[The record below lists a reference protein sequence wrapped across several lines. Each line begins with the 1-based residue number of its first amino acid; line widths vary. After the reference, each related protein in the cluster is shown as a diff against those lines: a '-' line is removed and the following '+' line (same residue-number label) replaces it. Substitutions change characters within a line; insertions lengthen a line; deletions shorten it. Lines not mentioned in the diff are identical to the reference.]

1 MSYAV
6 LVIEDEELLGKNIR
20 LYLERQGHDVRLAS
34 SAEAGLEM
42 IEEFRPEA
50 IVLDFNLPGMDGLE
64 ALGRIRRKDPDAV
77 VVMMTGHGN
86 EQIAV
91 EAMKGGAYDYLTKP
105 VALGK
110 LKLVLERA
118 LSAERSREELA
129 YHRRRA
135 VPPVGVSALI
145 GRSEAMER
153 LRLSIN
159 RILEAERGLTGGDP
173 PAVLIAGETGTGK
186 ELVARA
192 LHVDGPRASGPFV
205 EINCATIPTQLLE
218 AELFGH
224 ERGAFTDA
232 RERKLGLIEAANGG
246 TLFLDEIGEIEPP
259 LQVKLL
265 KLLEDKRVRRLGSVR
280 EQQVSV
286 RIVTATNRDLEQM
299 VRQGRFRS
307 DLFFRL
313 RILQLSTPPLR
324 DRGDDVLVLA
334 RHFLEAH
341 RLRYGKPVLTFS
353 DEAEQRLR
361 QHRWP
366 GNVRELRNV
375 IEHSVIMVHG
385 TVIEARDL
393 MLAQVDAEPQP
404 ASAPDPLPARDES
417 ARGAVSDTLPE
428 MERQMLLRALEGHR
442 WNVTRA
448 ARALGVSRDTLRY
461 RIEKFQLRPPEGDV
475 V

>member
-42 IEEFRPEA
+42 IEEFKPEA
-50 IVLDFNLPGMDGLE
+50 IVLDFNLPGMDGIE
-64 ALGRIRRKDPDAV
+64 ALARIRRKDPDAV

-145 GRSEAMER
+145 GESEAMAR
-153 LRLSIN
+153 LRQSIG

-173 PAVLIAGETGTGK
+173 PAVLITGETGTGK

-246 TLFLDEIGEIEPP
+246 TLFLDDIGEIEPP

-324 DRGDDVLVLA
+324 ERDDDVLVLA
-334 RHFLEAH
+334 RHFLEVH

-361 QHRWP
+361 RHRWP

-375 IEHSVIMVHG
+375 IEHSVIMAHG
-385 TVIEARDL
+385 TAIDARDL
-393 MLAQVDAEPQP
+393 MLAYVDAEHHPDL
-404 ASAPDPLPARDES
+404 APEPIPVPDEP
-417 ARGAVSDTLPE
+417 ARGAASDSLPE

-461 RIEKFQLRPPEGDV
+461 RIEKFQLRPPEGGAA
-475 V
+475 

>member
-404 ASAPDPLPARDES
+404 ASAPDPVPARDES

>member
-186 ELVARA
+186 ERVARA

-404 ASAPDPLPARDES
+404 ASAPDPVPARDES

>member
-205 EINCATIPTQLLE
+205 EINCATIPTQMLE

-404 ASAPDPLPARDES
+404 ASAPDPVPARDES

>member
-42 IEEFRPEA
+42 IEEFKPEA
-50 IVLDFNLPGMDGLE
+50 IVLDFNLPGMDGIE
-64 ALGRIRRKDPDAV
+64 ALARIRRKDPDAV

-145 GRSEAMER
+145 GESEAMAR
-153 LRLSIN
+153 LRQSIG

-173 PAVLIAGETGTGK
+173 PAVLITGETGTGK

-404 ASAPDPLPARDES
+404 ASAPDPVPARDES

>member
-20 LYLERQGHDVRLAS
+20 VYLERQGHDVRLTT

-42 IEEFRPEA
+42 IEQFRPEA

-64 ALGRIRRKDPDAV
+64 ALTRIRRKDPDAV

-135 VPPVGVSALI
+135 APPAGVSAMV
-145 GRSEAMER
+145 GESEAMNR
-153 LRLSIN
+153 LRLSIT

-173 PAVLIAGETGTGK
+173 PAVLITGETGTGK

-192 LHVDGPRASGPFV
+192 LHVDGPRSSGPFV

-324 DRGDDVLVLA
+324 ERGDDVLVLA
-334 RHFLEAH
+334 NHFLEVH

-353 DEAEQRLR
+353 EETVQRLR
-361 QHRWP
+361 RHRWP

-375 IEHSVIMVHG
+375 IEHSVIMAHG
-385 TVIEARDL
+385 SVIEARDL
-393 MLAQVDAEPQP
+393 MLAHVDSEPP
-404 ASAPDPLPARDES
+404 PDPVADLIPIHDAPVR
-417 ARGAVSDTLPE
+417 AIASDTLPE

-461 RIEKFQLRPPEGDV
+461 RIEKFQLRPPEGDAA
-475 V
+475 

>member
-42 IEEFRPEA
+42 IDEFRPEA

-145 GRSEAMER
+145 GKSEPMER

-186 ELVARA
+186 ERVARA

-393 MLAQVDAEPQP
+393 MLAHVDAEPQTDP
-404 ASAPDPLPARDES
+404 VPDPVLARDES
-417 ARGAVSDTLPE
+417 ARGAASDTLPE

-461 RIEKFQLRPPEGDV
+461 RIEKFQLRPPEGDLA
-475 V
+475 

>member
-1 MSYAV
+1 MR
-6 LVIEDEELLGKNIR
+6 IR
-20 LYLERQGHDVRLAS
+20 AQDRID
-34 SAEAGLEM
+34 
-42 IEEFRPEA
+42 EFRPEA

-145 GRSEAMER
+145 GKSEPMER
-153 LRLSIN
+153 LRLSIS

-307 DLFFRL
+307 DLFFRIAQVRVEMPSL
-313 RILQLSTPPLR
+313 RERTADIPEIVAAVCARQGLPER
-324 DRGDDVLVLA
+324 ADAVVAWIEKNLA
-334 RHFLEAH
+334 HH
-341 RLRYGKPVLTFS
+341 
-353 DEAEQRLR
+353 D
-361 QHRWP
+361 WP
-366 GNVRELRNV
+366 GNVRELVNV
-375 IEHSVIMVHG
+375 AEVAATLADSP
-385 TVIEARDL
+385 EAIDDVL
-393 MLAQVDAEPQP
+393 TLARPGGGD
-404 ASAPDPLPARDES
+404 
-417 ARGAVSDTLPE
+417 
-428 MERQMLLRALEGHR
+428 
-442 WNVTRA
+442 A
-448 ARALGVSRDTLRY
+448 ARALVGDRSGGLRERRRRRGACAY
-461 RIEKFQLRPPEGDV
+461 QPAPQFRGLPSCRGIP
-475 V
+475 

>member
-42 IEEFRPEA
+42 IDEFRPEA

-404 ASAPDPLPARDES
+404 ASAPDPVPARDES